1 MVQLYDVLLCSAT
14 MHILMTAV
22 MALFARHK
30 VEYLSLAWILGIF
43 GFSIIFIL
51 PFANDIQITHLGIMH
66 PMMLIPLLAIVFLQS
81 IYPLSISMPGY
92 LQWNRM
98 WGYAVPVIVV
108 IALYVIA
115 MVLGMSP
122 VILRTWSD
130 FRAHLVSFDV
140 VFRIVILLLSIYY
153 VINIFRLPKELLR
166 LPDIPNYIIG
176 YTTAL
181 GLSSVLYIWVTVH
194 FNIGL
199 FELWIA
205 TFTLVNLYIGMRV
218 LETIALNLP
227 KPEIKNVESQPEEM
241 DIQETELADF
251 NEANRKRFER
261 VEFWMQHN
269 PQRWKDYTFG
279 RDQLCAETSINR
291 HLLLQSLRS
300 QGYNNVHEYI
310 NTYRIYELVRLIDQG
325 QLVSLRDCID
335 AGFGTIKTARTT
347 YEKIIG
353 GNLDEYLASRTRR

>member
-1 MVQLYDVLLCSAT
+1 
-14 MHILMTAV
+14 MTAV
-22 MALFARHK
+22 IALFARHK
-30 VEYLSLAWILGIF
+30 VEYLSLAWVLGIF

-51 PFANDIQITHLGIMH
+51 PFANDIQVTQLGIMH

-92 LQWNRM
+92 LQWNRT
-98 WGYAVPVIVV
+98 WGYALPVIIV
-108 IALYVIA
+108 IAFYLIA
-115 MVLGMSP
+115 MALGLTP
-122 VILRTWSD
+122 VILRTW
-130 FRAHLVSFDV
+130 ADV
-140 VFRIVILLLSIYY
+140 RSNLLSLDLLFRIIILMLSIYY

-194 FNIGL
+194 FNLGL
-199 FELWIA
+199 FEIWLA
-205 TFTLVNLYIGMRV
+205 TFTLVNVYIGMRV
-218 LETIALNLP
+218 LETIALSLP
-227 KPEIKNVESQPEEM
+227 KPAMKNVESQPKEEE
-241 DIQETELADF
+241 ILETELADF
-251 NEANRKRFER
+251 NEANKKRFER

-269 PQRWKDYTFG
+269 TQKWKDYTFG

-310 NTYRIYELVRLIDQG
+310 NTYRIYELIRLIDEG
-325 QLVSLRDCID
+325 TLTSLRDCVD

-353 GNLDEYLASRTRR
+353 GSLDDYLSNHANH